1 MFGYQPSRKPFLDSR
16 FTAKTIQNADGRVRA
31 ENGEYTGKAGRR
43 AIFEARSLREHLKK
57 SMNIKLAERDLKT
70 KFGDFREILY
80 YDGQTESIAIVMG
93 NVENE
98 SDVLCRI
105 HSNCITAHVF
115 NSVECD
121 CREQMEM
128 SQAII
133 QKAEK
138 GVIIYLDQE
147 GKGNGHL
154 ALMASIPHKKA
165 GMKQSE
171 AYKKVGFEA
180 DARSFRPAAEILS
193 DLKVESVVLLT
204 DNVGKAEDLR
214 KWSIVVSATKEI
226 KI

>member
-1 MFGYQPSRKPFLDSR
+1 
-16 FTAKTIQNADGRVRA
+16 
-31 ENGEYTGKAGRR
+31 
-43 AIFEARSLREHLKK
+43 
-57 SMNIKLAERDLKT
+57 MNIRLAERDLKT
-70 KFGDFREILY
+70 KFGNFREILY
-80 YDGQTESIAIVMG
+80 YDGQAESVAIVLG

-105 HSNCITAHVF
+105 HSSCLAAHVF

-128 SQAII
+128 SQAMI
-133 QKAEK
+133 QKE
-138 GVIIYLDQE
+138 GRGIVIYLDQE

-171 AYKKVGFEA
+171 AYQKVGFEA
-180 DARSFRPAAEILS
+180 DARSFRPAAEILTE
-193 DLKVESVVLLT
+193 LRVKSVVLLT
-204 DNVGKAEDLR
+204 ANAKKADDLR
-214 KWSIVVSATKEI
+214 RWSVGVSAVKKI